1 VEIGSWIAA
10 DRPGAAAKLVGDLFA
25 AVERLAI
32 FPESGRAV
40 PEFERDDLREVI
52 FRSYR
57 IIYRYA
63 TDRLEVLT
71 VRHSLQ
77 ELDPHDFGNETVG

>member
-40 PEFERDDLREVI
+40 PEFERDDRFITEIV
-52 FRSYR
+52 R
-57 IIYRYA
+57 IQL
-63 TDRLEVLT
+63 LERVANG
-71 VRHSLQ
+71 Q
-77 ELDPHDFGNETVG
+77 

>member
-40 PEFERDDLREVI
+40 PEFERC
-52 FRSYR
+52 RSSSV
-57 IIYRYA
+57 A
-63 TDRLEVLT
+63 TCAK
-71 VRHSLQ
+71 
-77 ELDPHDFGNETVG
+77 